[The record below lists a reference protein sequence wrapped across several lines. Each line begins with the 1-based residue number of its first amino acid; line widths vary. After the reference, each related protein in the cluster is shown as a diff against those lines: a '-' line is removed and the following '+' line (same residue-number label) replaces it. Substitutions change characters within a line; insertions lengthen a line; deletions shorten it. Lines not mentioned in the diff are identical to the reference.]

1 LLRLVKII
9 SEWQNLPEPYI
20 EFDPLQQM
28 SEKEQAELE
37 KLQAE
42 KDQFVANTYKTY
54 IDMGAMDPYE
64 ARFLQFGDSLDKIPV
79 PEEDML
85 PPVETVPEGKGE
97 QEKGNEGQTG
107 AEGEDEATGE
117 EKQEGG
123 DKDGEGDGLGEQDD
137 DPGDDGSNESGSTDK
152 PGSSED
158 TKARIAELEEK
169 EELTEEEKKELAE
182 LKKKAKDK

>member
-37 KLQAE
+37 KLQAD
-42 KDQFVANTYKTY
+42 KDQVVATTYKTY
-54 IDMGAMDPYE
+54 INMGAMDPYE

-85 PPVETVPEGKGE
+85 PSVETVPEG
-97 QEKGNEGQTG
+97 
-107 AEGEDEATGE
+107 EDETTGE
-117 EKQEGG
+117 KKEEGG
-123 DKDGEGDGLGEQDD
+123 DKDG
-137 DPGDDGSNESGSTDK
+137 NESGSTDE

-182 LKKKAKDK
+182 LKKKVKDK